1 MRSIATTIM
10 LGSAFA
16 FSDAFTVGHNNVNAL
31 RATDSSTIISSLNA
45 GPASSKDEDI
55 EKTIAVIMNHA
66 EGKETKVA
74 SLKNDIK
81 AVKREVEPLQQKNP
95 PSAVEEEKEE
105 TVNEKKTGVRS
116 KIKNAVKKFRK

>member
-1 MRSIATTIM
+1 MKSMAIAIM

-16 FSDAFTVGHNNVNAL
+16 FGDAFTVGHNNVNAL
-31 RATDSSTIISSLNA
+31 TATGSSTTTSSLNA

-66 EGKETKVA
+66 EGKNTKVA

-81 AVKREVEPLQQKNP
+81 AAKREVEPLQQKNP
-95 PSAVEEEKEE
+95 TPAVEEE
-105 TVNEKKTGVRS
+105 TVDEKKTGVRS
-116 KIKNAVKKFRK
+116 KIKNVVKKFRK